1 MDDRSPPPFLS
12 SKSDVH
18 EVNEWPARSDPEPMF
33 RPSTTT
39 LQEKEESPLDKLKGN
54 PLVMGML
61 IGVVIG
67 IILTNMRPVIIN
79 PVK

>member
-1 MDDRSPPPFLS
+1 
-12 SKSDVH
+12 
-18 EVNEWPARSDPEPMF
+18 MF
-33 RPSTTT
+33 RPSTTF
-39 LQEKEESPLDKLKGN
+39 QEKEESPLDKLKGN

>member
-18 EVNEWPARSDPEPMF
+18 EANEWPNRQTPEPVF
-33 RPSTTT
+33 RSPVTF
-39 LQEKEESPLDKLKGN
+39 QEKEESPLDKLKGN

-79 PVK
+79 PAK

>member
-18 EVNEWPARSDPEPMF
+18 EANEWPASRQTPEPVF
-33 RPSTTT
+33 RSM
-39 LQEKEESPLDKLKGN
+39 LQQQDREESPLDKLKGN

-79 PVK
+79 PAK

>member
-12 SKSDVH
+12 SKSDVA
-18 EVNEWPARSDPEPMF
+18 EANEWPARSEPEPMF

-39 LQEKEESPLDKLKGN
+39 LQEKENPLDKLKGN

-67 IILTNMRPVIIN
+67 IVLTNMRPVIIN
-79 PVK
+79 PPK

>member
-1 MDDRSPPPFLS
+1 
-12 SKSDVH
+12 
-18 EVNEWPARSDPEPMF
+18 MF
-33 RPSTTT
+33 RPSTTAF
-39 LQEKEESPLDKLKGN
+39 QEKESPLDKLKGN

>member
-12 SKSDVH
+12 SKSDAH
-18 EVNEWPARSDPEPMF
+18 EVNEWPNRQTPEPVF
-33 RPSTTT
+33 RPSTTF
-39 LQEKEESPLDKLKGN
+39 QEKEESPLDKLKGN

>member
-12 SKSDVH
+12 SKSDAP
-18 EVNEWPARSDPEPMF
+18 EANEWPARPEPEPVF
-33 RPSTTT
+33 RSSPSLN
-39 LQEKEESPLDKLKGN
+39 LQEKESPFDKLKGN

-61 IGVVIG
+61 IGIVIG

-79 PVK
+79 PPK

>member
-12 SKSDVH
+12 SKSDVP
-18 EVNEWPARSDPEPMF
+18 EANEWPARPDPEPMF
-33 RPSTTT
+33 RPSTTF
-39 LQEKEESPLDKLKGN
+39 QEKESPIDKLKGN

-61 IGVVIG
+61 IGIVIG

-79 PVK
+79 PPK

>member
-12 SKSDVH
+12 SKSDAR
-18 EVNEWPARSDPEPMF
+18 EVNEWPARQTPEPVF
-33 RPSTTT
+33 RP
-39 LQEKEESPLDKLKGN
+39 LVQQDREESPLDKLKGN

-67 IILTNMRPVIIN
+67 IILSNMRPVIIN

>member
-12 SKSDVH
+12 SKSDAH
-18 EVNEWPARSDPEPMF
+18 EVNEWPASRQTPEPSF
-33 RPSTTT
+33 RPM
-39 LQEKEESPLDKLKGN
+39 LQQQTEESPIDKLKGN

>member
-12 SKSDVH
+12 SSKSDAP
-18 EVNEWPARSDPEPMF
+18 EANEWPARPDPEPVF
-33 RPSTTT
+33 RSSLN
-39 LQEKEESPLDKLKGN
+39 LQEKESPLDKLKGN

-61 IGVVIG
+61 IGIVIG

-79 PVK
+79 PPK

>member
-12 SKSDVH
+12 SKSDAH
-18 EVNEWPARSDPEPMF
+18 EPNEWPARQTPEPTF
-33 RPSTTT
+33 RPM
-39 LQEKEESPLDKLKGN
+39 LQQDREESPIDKLKGN

-67 IILTNMRPVIIN
+67 IILSNMRPVIIN